1 MTSEMLLA
9 LFCIGA
15 TLLFLVIRR
24 GLILRAD
31 REIRRCGAILIA
43 ERNTLESQAN
53 ELEAMQAEIGAMK
66 SRLAELAAEKLILNR
81 RGGKRTAATRRFIH
95 EIGRPEPGRNRFA
108 FRLAMAPGFT
118 GRPDAKGSDA
128 KAPNAKAVVHPA
140 IWRFRNEAQVW
151 ANDFAAAQMLTR
163 NIFHEGVGVTVSSEE
178 MDEKAA
184 AGAGMTGAAAP

>member
-43 ERNTLESQAN
+43 ERDTLESQAN

-66 SRLAELAAEKLILNR
+66 SKLAELAAEKLILNR
-81 RGGKRTAATRRFIH
+81 RSGKRSAAARRFIH
-95 EIGRPEPGRNRFA
+95 EIGRPEPGRNRFV

-118 GRPDAKGSDA
+118 GRPDAK
-128 KAPNAKAVVHPA
+128 APSAKAVVHPA

-151 ANDFAAAQMLTR
+151 ANDFAAAQTVTR
-163 NIFHEGVGVTVSSEE
+163 NIFHEGVGVTVSSEGA
-178 MDEKAA
+178 DEK
-184 AGAGMTGAAAP
+184 GMAGAAAP